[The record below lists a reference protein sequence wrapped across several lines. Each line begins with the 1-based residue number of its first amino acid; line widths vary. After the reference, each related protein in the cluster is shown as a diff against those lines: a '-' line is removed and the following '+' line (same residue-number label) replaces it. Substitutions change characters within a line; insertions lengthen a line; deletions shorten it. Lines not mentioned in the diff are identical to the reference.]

1 MLELFSP
8 SAEQCFPWAEVNP
21 ENNPLV
27 VLLLAGMC
35 AVVAASMAWLHSALD

>member
-21 ENNPLV
+21 ENNPAL
-27 VLLLAGMC
+27 LLLAGMC